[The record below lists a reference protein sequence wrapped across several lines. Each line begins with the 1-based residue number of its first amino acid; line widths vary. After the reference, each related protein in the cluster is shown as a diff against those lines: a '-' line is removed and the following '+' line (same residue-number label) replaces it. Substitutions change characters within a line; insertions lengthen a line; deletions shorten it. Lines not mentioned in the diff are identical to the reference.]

1 MNRAVMLTAASSL
14 ALLASQ
20 PAFAQDEPP
29 AAAFTT
35 PQEAEG
41 EADIVV
47 TAQLR
52 TQRLSEVPMAITA
65 YSGEF
70 LEELGLND
78 FEDVAR
84 FVPGFE
90 VQNQSPNNP
99 GFVIRGITSDSGSAF
114 NEARVSVYQDGV
126 SISKSRGSYVE
137 LFDVERIEIVR
148 GPQSTLYGRGALIG
162 AVNIIQNRAD
172 PSGFAGFF
180 EGGYGNFDYWSL
192 EGMLNVPMGDT
203 AAFRVSGRYRNRDGF
218 IPNLLGGADFNSV
231 DTGAIRGTLHW
242 APSERVSVDIFGNYQ
257 EDHPNG
263 TSFKS
268 MSFRPTDPT
277 TGAVLGD
284 GSPNTGAA
292 LAPGAGFE
300 GGAPLGLDRE
310 VWGVTG
316 IVRAELSEAFTL
328 TSISAYRQF
337 DGIEILDADG
347 ISLGALTAAA
357 DESGEQWSQELRLGY
372 DNDGPVTAFVGIS
385 YFSEEGDQRTPAQ
398 FDERV
403 ILARLAGALNGGG
416 LIPGRPASDPAPL
429 AVFGNPA
436 FTGALLQGVA
446 ASRGY
451 ALAPGLAQAIAAN
464 LKANH
469 TETTT
474 NFSETES
481 FDIFGDVTFRLSD
494 QFELGVGARYSR
506 DSKTTS
512 LSSAVLNGRS
522 ILGGFIGALGLPEP
536 TRTGL
541 LTALAAPG
549 AATIPPSAL
558 YPVPLFGLTFQPTNG
573 NGSVESQ
580 ELDDTSFTWRLT
592 ARYAPSPN
600 TLLRQLCARPPAR
613 SALGA
618 AAGGAVRPGPL
629 QHRRRR
635 DGRQLRSRR
644 AHPAKRADAR
654 RRAVLLSLRQFPD
667 HRAGRHDLRH
677 HQCRRGGG
685 LWLRGAAALARQ
697 PQRHLLRDL
706 RWNHS
711 RLTTG
716 VRDGNRFRLS
726 PDHTISLGARFGVD
740 VGPGRLTFVPSVTY
754 QSRIFFDD
762 DNDLPALQQPP
773 NALVPDNI
781 QDEVQDGYAL
791 VNARL
796 GYTFS
801 ERFSIEAFVSN
812 LFDEE
817 YIKDAA
823 IPAMAAGLTTFIGG
837 EPGCTAC
844 RRACA
849 SEPTNGDSCAQLS
862 PLTCENGMSIEIDR
876 RLLLKAGALGLGA
889 LAVPG
894 VAQILGQRG
903 FTHDVASG
911 EPRQRSVMLWTRYL
925 PAAGDSAQLSW
936 QVSASADFGR
946 IAAEGAVTAQE
957 EHDHCV
963 KPVARGLVPGRWYFY
978 RFRDARGRFSPVGR
992 TRTLPEGP
1000 VARFTI
1006 GLFSCSNLG
1015 FGWFNAYA
1023 MPRRAGHRPHAMSA
1037 TISTNIKGAVT
1048 RGRRRPFPAGAWSR

>member
-1 MNRAVMLTAASSL
+1 MNRAVMLTAASFI
-14 ALLASQ
+14 AFAAAS

-29 AAAFTT
+29 TAPPAV
-35 PQEAEG
+35 EDEG

-52 TQRLSEVPMAITA
+52 EQRLSEVPMAITA
-65 YSGEF
+65 YSGRF

-99 GFVIRGITSDSGSAF
+99 GFVMRGVTSDSGESF
-114 NEARVSVYQDGV
+114 VEPRVSVFQDGV

-137 LFDVERIEIVR
+137 LFDMQRIEIVR

-162 AVNIIQNRAD
+162 AVNLIQNRAD

-180 EGGYGNFDYWSL
+180 EAGYGNFDYWSL
-192 EGMLNVPMGDT
+192 EGMLNVPMGET

-242 APSERVSVDIFGNYQ
+242 APSERITVDIFGNYQ

-268 MSFRPTDPT
+268 MSFNPTDPV
-277 TGAVLGD
+277 TGAVIGD

-316 IVRAELSEAFTL
+316 IVRAGLSDSVTL

-357 DESGEQWSQELRLGY
+357 DESGEQWSQEFRLTY
-372 DNDGPVTAFVGIS
+372 DNDGPITAFVGLS

-403 ILARLAGALNGGG
+403 ILARIAGALNGGG

-429 AVFGNPA
+429 ALFGNPA

-446 ASRGY
+446 AARGY
-451 ALAPGLAQAIAAN
+451 ALPGPLAQAIAAN

-474 NFSETES
+474 NFSETEA
-481 FDIFGDVTFRLSD
+481 FDIFGDVTFRVSD
-494 QFELGVGARYSR
+494 QFEIGVGARYSR
-506 DSKTTS
+506 SSKTTS
-512 LSSAVLNGRS
+512 LTSAVVNGRS

-549 AATIPPSAL
+549 AATIPPSAM

-573 NGSVESQ
+573 NGSLESA
-580 ELDDTSFTWRLT
+580 ELDDDSFTWRLT
-592 ARYAPSPN
+592 ARYTPSPN
-600 TLLRQLCARPPAR
+600 TSIYANYARGRRPEVLSALPPAAPFGPAR
-613 SALGA
+613 FNLVDAETVDSFEVGA
-618 AAGGAVRPGPL
+618 RT
-629 QHRRRR
+629 Q
-635 DGRQLRSRR
+635 Q
-644 AHPAKRADAR
+644 
-654 RRAVLLSLRQFPD
+654 
-667 HRAGRHDLRH
+667 
-677 HQCRRGGG
+677 GG
-685 LWLRGAAALARQ
+685 LMLDGALFYYRYSNFQTTEQIGTIFITTNAGEATAYGFEGQVRWRASRNATLFATYA
-697 PQRHLLRDL
+697 
-706 RWNHS
+706 WNHS

-726 PDHTISLGARFGVD
+726 PDHTISLGANFGVD
-740 VGPGRLTFVPSVTY
+740 IGPGRLSFVPSVTY

-796 GYTFS
+796 GYEFND
-801 ERFSIEAFVSN
+801 RFTIEAFVSN
-812 LFDEE
+812 LFDED
-817 YIKDAA
+817 YIKDAGNTGN
-823 IPAMAAGLTTFIGG
+823 AAGLPTFIGG
-837 EPGCTAC
+837 EPRMYGVQ
-844 RRACA
+844 A
-849 SEPTNGDSCAQLS
+849 S
-862 PLTCENGMSIEIDR
+862 
-876 RLLLKAGALGLGA
+876 
-889 LAVPG
+889 V
-894 VAQILGQRG
+894 
-903 FTHDVASG
+903 
-911 EPRQRSVMLWTRYL
+911 
-925 PAAGDSAQLSW
+925 
-936 QVSASADFGR
+936 
-946 IAAEGAVTAQE
+946 
-957 EHDHCV
+957 
-963 KPVARGLVPGRWYFY
+963 
-978 RFRDARGRFSPVGR
+978 RF
-992 TRTLPEGP
+992 
-1000 VARFTI
+1000 
-1006 GLFSCSNLG
+1006 
-1015 FGWFNAYA
+1015 
-1023 MPRRAGHRPHAMSA
+1023 
-1037 TISTNIKGAVT
+1037 
-1048 RGRRRPFPAGAWSR
+1048 

>member
-1 MNRAVMLTAASSL
+1 MNRAAMLTAASSF

-20 PAFAQDEPP
+20 PAFAQDEQP
-29 AAAFTT
+29 AAAAA
-35 PQEAEG
+35 PAAAED
-41 EADIVV
+41 ENDIVV

-52 TQRLSEVPMAITA
+52 SQRLSEVPMAITA

-99 GFVIRGITSDSGSAF
+99 GFVMRGVTSDSGESF
-114 NEARVSVYQDGV
+114 VEPRVSVFQDGV

-137 LFDVERIEIVR
+137 LFDIQRVEIVR

-192 EGMLNVPMGDT
+192 EGMLNVPMGET

-268 MSFRPTDPT
+268 MSFNPTDPT

-316 IVRAELSEAFTL
+316 IVRAELSDAFTL

-372 DNDGPVTAFVGIS
+372 DNDGPVTAFVGLS

-451 ALAPGLAQAIAAN
+451 VLAPALAQAIAAN

-549 AATIPPSAL
+549 AATIPPSAM

-600 TLLRQLCARPPAR
+600 TSFYANYARGRRPEVLSALPPAAPFGPAR
-613 SALGA
+613 FSIVDAETVDSFEVGARTQQGGLMLDGALFYYRYDNFQTTEQVGTIFVTTN
-618 AAGGAVRPGPL
+618 AGEAEAYGFEG
-629 QHRRRR
+629 
-635 DGRQLRSRR
+635 QLRWR
-644 AHPAKRADAR
+644 ASPNATLFATYA
-654 RRAVLLSLRQFPD
+654 
-667 HRAGRHDLRH
+667 
-677 HQCRRGGG
+677 
-685 LWLRGAAALARQ
+685 
-697 PQRHLLRDL
+697 
-706 RWNHS
+706 WNHS

-726 PDHTISLGARFGVD
+726 PDHTISLGARLGVD

-801 ERFSIEAFVSN
+801 ERFTIEAFVSN

-817 YIKDAA
+817 YIKDAGNTGN
-823 IPAMAAGLTTFIGG
+823 AAGLPTFIGG
-837 EPGCTAC
+837 EPRMYGLQ
-844 RRACA
+844 A
-849 SEPTNGDSCAQLS
+849 S
-862 PLTCENGMSIEIDR
+862 
-876 RLLLKAGALGLGA
+876 
-889 LAVPG
+889 V
-894 VAQILGQRG
+894 
-903 FTHDVASG
+903 
-911 EPRQRSVMLWTRYL
+911 
-925 PAAGDSAQLSW
+925 
-936 QVSASADFGR
+936 
-946 IAAEGAVTAQE
+946 
-957 EHDHCV
+957 
-963 KPVARGLVPGRWYFY
+963 
-978 RFRDARGRFSPVGR
+978 RF
-992 TRTLPEGP
+992 
-1000 VARFTI
+1000 
-1006 GLFSCSNLG
+1006 
-1015 FGWFNAYA
+1015 
-1023 MPRRAGHRPHAMSA
+1023 
-1037 TISTNIKGAVT
+1037 
-1048 RGRRRPFPAGAWSR
+1048 

>member
-14 ALLASQ
+14 ALLVSQ

-29 AAAFTT
+29 AAAA
-35 PQEAEG
+35 PQAEEG

-52 TQRLSEVPMAITA
+52 AQRLSEVPMAITA

-99 GFVIRGITSDSGSAF
+99 GFVMRGVTSDSGESF
-114 NEARVSVYQDGV
+114 VEPRVSVFQDGV

-137 LFDVERIEIVR
+137 LFDMQRVEIVR

-162 AVNIIQNRAD
+162 AVNLIQNRAD

-268 MSFRPTDPT
+268 MSFNPTDPT

-316 IVRAELSEAFTL
+316 IVRAELSDAFTL

-474 NFSETES
+474 NFSETEA

-549 AATIPPSAL
+549 AATIPPSAM

-573 NGSVESQ
+573 NGSVETQ

-600 TLLRQLCARPPAR
+600 TSFYANYARGRRPEVLSALPPAAPFGPAR
-613 SALGA
+613 FNIVDAETVDSFEVGARTQQGGLMLDGALFYYRYSNFQTTEQVGTIFVTTN
-618 AAGGAVRPGPL
+618 AGEAEAYGFEG
-629 QHRRRR
+629 
-635 DGRQLRSRR
+635 QLRWR
-644 AHPAKRADAR
+644 ASPNATLFATYA
-654 RRAVLLSLRQFPD
+654 
-667 HRAGRHDLRH
+667 
-677 HQCRRGGG
+677 
-685 LWLRGAAALARQ
+685 
-697 PQRHLLRDL
+697 
-706 RWNHS
+706 WNHS

-726 PDHTISLGARFGVD
+726 PDHTISLGARLGVD
-740 VGPGRLTFVPSVTY
+740 VGPGRLSFVPSVTY

-801 ERFSIEAFVSN
+801 ERFTIEAFVSN
-812 LFDEE
+812 LFDED
-817 YIKDAA
+817 YIKDAGNTGN
-823 IPAMAAGLTTFIGG
+823 AAGLPTFIGG
-837 EPGCTAC
+837 EPRMYGVQ
-844 RRACA
+844 A
-849 SEPTNGDSCAQLS
+849 S
-862 PLTCENGMSIEIDR
+862 
-876 RLLLKAGALGLGA
+876 
-889 LAVPG
+889 V
-894 VAQILGQRG
+894 
-903 FTHDVASG
+903 
-911 EPRQRSVMLWTRYL
+911 
-925 PAAGDSAQLSW
+925 
-936 QVSASADFGR
+936 
-946 IAAEGAVTAQE
+946 
-957 EHDHCV
+957 
-963 KPVARGLVPGRWYFY
+963 
-978 RFRDARGRFSPVGR
+978 RF
-992 TRTLPEGP
+992 
-1000 VARFTI
+1000 
-1006 GLFSCSNLG
+1006 
-1015 FGWFNAYA
+1015 
-1023 MPRRAGHRPHAMSA
+1023 
-1037 TISTNIKGAVT
+1037 
-1048 RGRRRPFPAGAWSR
+1048 

>member
-1 MNRAVMLTAASSL
+1 MNRVAMLTAASLFTIAAASP
-14 ALLASQ
+14 AL
-20 PAFAQDEPP
+20 AQDAPP
-29 AAAFTT
+29 AAT
-35 PQEAEG
+35 PADES

-52 TQRLSEVPMAITA
+52 SQRISEVPMAITA

-99 GFVIRGITSDSGSAF
+99 GFVMRGVTSDSGESF
-114 NEARVSVYQDGV
+114 VEPRVSVFQDGV

-137 LFDVERIEIVR
+137 LFDIQRVEIVR

-172 PSGFAGFF
+172 PSGFAGFL
-180 EGGYGNFDYWSL
+180 EAGYGNFDYWSL
-192 EGMLNVPMGDT
+192 EGMLNAPLGET
-203 AAFRVSGRYRNRDGF
+203 AAVRVSGRYRNRDGF

-231 DTGAIRGTLHW
+231 DTGAVRGTLHW
-242 APSERVSVDIFGNYQ
+242 APSERISVDIFGNYQ

-268 MSFRPTDPT
+268 MSFRPTDPV

-300 GGAPLGLDRE
+300 GGAPLGLDRK

-316 IVRAELSEAFTL
+316 IVRAELSDSFTL

-429 AVFGNPA
+429 ALFGNPA

-474 NFSETES
+474 NFSETEA
-481 FDIFGDVTFRLSD
+481 FDIFADVTFRLSD
-494 QFELGVGARYSR
+494 RFELGVGARYSR

-522 ILGGFIGALGLPEP
+522 ILGGFIGALSQAEP
-536 TRTGL
+536 TRTAL

-573 NGSVESQ
+573 NGSLESA

-592 ARYAPSPN
+592 ARYAPTPN
-600 TLLRQLCARPPAR
+600 TSFYANYARGRRPEVLSALPPATPF
-613 SALGA
+613 GA
-618 AAGGAVRPGPL
+618 ARFNLVDAETVDSFEVGART
-629 QHRRRR
+629 Q
-635 DGRQLRSRR
+635 Q
-644 AHPAKRADAR
+644 
-654 RRAVLLSLRQFPD
+654 
-667 HRAGRHDLRH
+667 
-677 HQCRRGGG
+677 GG
-685 LWLRGAAALARQ
+685 LLLDGALFYYRYDNFQTTEQIGTIFITTNAGEAEAYGFEGQMRW
-697 PQRHLLRDL
+697 RASRNATFFATYA
-706 RWNHS
+706 WNHS

-726 PDHTISLGARFGVD
+726 PDHSISLGASFGVD
-740 VGPGRLTFVPSVTY
+740 IGPGRLSFVPSVTY

-796 GYTFS
+796 GYTFG
-801 ERFSIEAFVSN
+801 ERFTIEAFVTN
-812 LFDEE
+812 LLDED
-817 YIKDAA
+817 YIKDAGNTGN
-823 IPAMAAGLTTFIGG
+823 AAGLPTFIGG
-837 EPGCTAC
+837 EPRMYGVQ
-844 RRACA
+844 A
-849 SEPTNGDSCAQLS
+849 S
-862 PLTCENGMSIEIDR
+862 
-876 RLLLKAGALGLGA
+876 
-889 LAVPG
+889 V
-894 VAQILGQRG
+894 
-903 FTHDVASG
+903 
-911 EPRQRSVMLWTRYL
+911 
-925 PAAGDSAQLSW
+925 
-936 QVSASADFGR
+936 
-946 IAAEGAVTAQE
+946 
-957 EHDHCV
+957 
-963 KPVARGLVPGRWYFY
+963 
-978 RFRDARGRFSPVGR
+978 RF
-992 TRTLPEGP
+992 
-1000 VARFTI
+1000 
-1006 GLFSCSNLG
+1006 
-1015 FGWFNAYA
+1015 
-1023 MPRRAGHRPHAMSA
+1023 
-1037 TISTNIKGAVT
+1037 
-1048 RGRRRPFPAGAWSR
+1048 